1 MACLRDGALVD
12 GAVLGGVLG
21 ALDQESHALDLLE
34 VVEGNQADVGLG
46 ERPLAVGNLL
56 EDLAGV
62 GAAEHGQLEH
72 RPVPVVVV
80 VLQGGEEM

>member
-34 VVEGNQADVGLG
+34 VVGLG